1 MALGQCQW
9 YTQCFHSVET
19 SNGLPSKLQHFT
31 TCLPLP
37 ALLFLTLTPSHHMYP
52 ITEYSSRSRHWTGP
66 LCSQGSQPSLKLGSI
81 FPLWVSSTATTICFS
96 FISILWNLSFYK
108 ITVIF
113 FCFLEINSWMVM
125 MFLFTSSSAHSQLI
139 DGIIQKW
146 INILKGMCVR
156 RRTCGMWFKIS
167 TPSQKHSIILNL
179 SGTNWCNIAEI
190 PERDYNNFTKHMMAA
205 ASVYCCYHK
214 SQMKW
219 FSCVNILHIH
229 YFL

>member
-1 MALGQCQW
+1 
-9 YTQCFHSVET
+9 
-19 SNGLPSKLQHFT
+19 
-31 TCLPLP
+31 
-37 ALLFLTLTPSHHMYP
+37 
-52 ITEYSSRSRHWTGP
+52 
-66 LCSQGSQPSLKLGSI
+66 
-81 FPLWVSSTATTICFS
+81 
-96 FISILWNLSFYK
+96 
-108 ITVIF
+108 
-113 FCFLEINSWMVM
+113 
-125 MFLFTSSSAHSQLI
+125 
-139 DGIIQKW
+139 
-146 INILKGMCVR
+146 MCVR

-205 ASVYCCYHK
+205 ASVYCCYHE